1 MDEARGEYGKLR
13 FEELNYGSYLRIPE
27 LLALQQLR
35 SKPPHHDE
43 MFFIVIHQSF
53 ELWFKEVLHELDL
66 LGEHLAAGSVSRAL
80 KTVKRVNAI
89 LDCLVQQIQL
99 LATLTPVEFAG
110 FRSALGA
117 GSGFQS
123 LQFREIEFTCGL
135 RDDFFVEFFGRWPES
150 AARLRSRA
158 SGSTPGAKC
167 DARAAAPAML
177 TTPTARNTI
186 NPNSAAPS
194 PQSIAFV
201 LNAIAA
207 TGTDNCPSPAS
218 PSTWIRT
225 CHDPVTIS
233 HSAPWKN
240 CGSSLLRCA
249 TSAVGGCFAASPVN
263 GSGVIRTS
271 RIPGEAARISTSA
284 TPGIAAGGRTVTNR
298 R

>member
-158 SGSTPGAKC
+158 E
-167 DARAAAPAML
+167 
-177 TTPTARNTI
+177 
-186 NPNSAAPS
+186 APS
-194 PQSIAFV
+194 VYDHFLRALAKSGHAVPKEV
-201 LNAIAA
+201 LERDVRAPHALDPRVVAIIHGLYQRPREDYHWVLLAEALLDLDTNWSKWRAVHILMVTRTIGGQAGTGGSAGAVFLESRLKMRFFPELWEVRNAV
-207 TGTDNCPSPAS
+207 
-218 PSTWIRT
+218 W
-225 CHDPVTIS
+225 
-233 HSAPWKN
+233 
-240 CGSSLLRCA
+240 
-249 TSAVGGCFAASPVN
+249 
-263 GSGVIRTS
+263 
-271 RIPGEAARISTSA
+271 GEAS
-284 TPGIAAGGRTVTNR
+284 
-298 R
+298 

>member
-13 FEELNYGSYLRIPE
+13 FEELNYGSYLKIPE
-27 LLALQQLR
+27 LLALQQQR

-135 RDDFFVEFFGRWPES
+135 RDDFFVEFFSRWPES
-150 AARLRSRA
+150 AARLQRRA
-158 SGSTPGAKC
+158 G
-167 DARAAAPAML
+167 
-177 TTPTARNTI
+177 
-186 NPNSAAPS
+186 
-194 PQSIAFV
+194 
-201 LNAIAA
+201 
-207 TGTDNCPSPAS
+207 S
-218 PSTWIRT
+218 PSVYDHFLRALAKTGHAVPAEVLERDVRQSHVLDPRVVEVLHGIYQRPREDYHWVLLAEALLDLDTNWSKWRAVHILMVTRT
-225 CHDPVTIS
+225 IGGQAGTGGSAGAAFLESRLKMRFFPELWEVRNALWEDVT
-233 HSAPWKN
+233 
-240 CGSSLLRCA
+240 
-249 TSAVGGCFAASPVN
+249 
-263 GSGVIRTS
+263 
-271 RIPGEAARISTSA
+271 
-284 TPGIAAGGRTVTNR
+284 
-298 R
+298 